1 MTFKVSPKQIWVSQG
16 AALGPVNC
24 KWSEA
29 DQPLIKDH
37 WHVFFP
43 GQLPREQGPGE
54 TKAGV
59 VP

>member
-1 MTFKVSPKQIWVSQG
+1 MKLMTFKVSPKQIWVSQG
-16 AALGPVNC
+16 AALGPVNR

-43 GQLPREQGPGE
+43 GQLPREQGPG
-54 TKAGV
+54 
-59 VP
+59 